1 MSIDSKRAIARALTL
16 AGAKVWYVPAAGLDM
31 PDLLARNSHGTLFG
45 LIVETAQTPA
55 GTCRGAHRR
64 VAETCSGDETHRV
77 VRKLSR
83 VVF

>member
-55 GTCRGAHRR
+55 KAGTSW
-64 VAETCSGDETHRV
+64 TV
-77 VRKLSR
+77 VRSELEAVRAIGAYPGSDL
-83 VVF
+83 